1 MRRRLLAL
9 VIAASG
15 AVAAHA
21 QDKPIQDN
29 SFLLEEAYN
38 QEPGVVQHFF
48 KYQRPRSRDW
58 SFTFTQEWPLGS
70 QKHQLSYT
78 LPLQRAGGH
87 TGAGDV
93 SVDYRYQLMGDGD
106 APLAVAPRLSLILPT
121 GDERK
126 DLGAGGTGF
135 QFNLPVSVVLSPH
148 LVTHFNA
155 GATITPSARN
165 ADGASARTTDYN
177 FGQSF
182 VWLLRPRL
190 NLLLETVW
198 SSEQSVEDQGDTSR
212 RRSLFVSPG
221 VRWAYNLAN
230 DLQVVPGIAVPIG
243 VGPSRRDYGIF
254 LYLSFEHPF
263 GRAR

>member
-1 MRRRLLAL
+1 MQRGLLTL
-9 VIAASG
+9 LF
-15 AVAAHA
+15 AVVAVPGLA

-29 SFLLEEAYN
+29 SFLIEEAYN
-38 QEPGVVQHFF
+38 QEPGVVQHIF
-48 KYQRPRSRDW
+48 KYHRERSRDW
-58 SFTFTQEWPLGS
+58 SLTFTQEWPLGS
-70 QKHQLSYT
+70 QKHQVSYSV
-78 LPLQRAGGH
+78 PVQRAGEH

-93 SVDYRYQLMGDGD
+93 SVDYRYQLKGDGD
-106 APLAVAPRLSLILPT
+106 APLAVAPRLSLLLPT

-126 DLGAGGTGF
+126 DLGKGGTGV
-135 QFNLPVSVVLSPH
+135 QFNLPLSLVLSERV
-148 LVTHFNA
+148 VTHWNA

-177 FGQSF
+177 LGQSF

-198 SSEQSVEDQGDTSR
+198 SSEENVEGEGETSR
-212 RRSLFVSPG
+212 RRSAFISPG

-230 DLQVVPGIAVPIG
+230 DLQVVPGIALPIG

-263 GRAR
+263 GRSR